1 MLNKNEDY
9 KFLQPRSSLHKPTRS
24 TGHLQYSHPY
34 KNVTFENDHVVDTM
48 NDGYQSNK
56 QIIESVRNFKKM
68 NRLSSDSKLGMFV
81 DNLKKDELKTNRTK
95 YAQLLKKSSMSQN
108 ELTRIKQ
115 LSAAGVDVPY
125 LNSSRDRSEYEHELA
140 NMNRNELFWRE
151 MDRYENVISNKPF
164 KGGFFNATV
173 QTGQAQT
180 ARDLAQKNR
189 IGLLKS

>member
-1 MLNKNEDY
+1 MLNKNEGY
-9 KFLQPRSSLHKPTRS
+9 KFLQPRPALHKQNKS
-24 TGHLQYSHPY
+24 LASLPY
-34 KNVTFENDHVVDTM
+34 KNVTFEQDHGVDTI
-48 NDGYQSNK
+48 NNGYQSNK
-56 QIIESVRNFKKM
+56 HIIESVRNFKNM
-68 NRLSSDSKLGMFV
+68 NRLSSDSNLGMFV

-108 ELTRIKQ
+108 ELIRMKQ
-115 LSAAGVDVPY
+115 ISATGADVPY
-125 LNSSRDRSEYEHELA
+125 LNNTARSEYEHQLS
-140 NMNRNELFWRE
+140 NMNRNDLFWRE